1 MDQTESLL
9 QAVWENGRMGEDSLK
24 LLIDDCSGKL
34 RQDMAA
40 QKARYADAARDAEQR
55 LYAMDLKP
63 RAANPV
69 ARAGLW
75 MGMRMNTLTNKSEA
89 HIADILVQG
98 ATMGILDLTKARNS
112 NPDADANAQGIAAA
126 LIESQQAFIDQMKA
140 YLYQEIGK

>member
-1 MDQTESLL
+1 MNQTENLL
-9 QAVWENGRMGEDSLK
+9 QAIWENGRMGEDALK
-24 LLIDDCSGKL
+24 LLIDDCSDKL

-63 RAANPV
+63 RTANPV

>member
-1 MDQTESLL
+1 MNQTENLL
-9 QAVWENGRMGEDSLK
+9 QAIWENGRMGEDALK
-24 LLIDDCSGKL
+24 LLIDDCSDKL

-55 LYAMDLKP
+55 LYQMNLKP
-63 RAANPV
+63 RGRGPA

-75 MGMRMNTLTNKSEA
+75 MGMRMNTLTDKSEA

-112 NPDADANAQGIAAA
+112 NPDADANAQGMAAA
-126 LIESQQAFIDQMKA
+126 LIEGQQAFIDCMKA
-140 YLYQEIGK
+140 YLYQETAK